1 MRGVSIQI
9 ALEDLVEL
17 APEYGPSAYAVVGT
31 DAGPPRITH
40 SPVTFTPH
48 GELVVELGRSSHRA
62 LAERPALALLWPAT
76 NEQSMSLIVDCEV
89 SGSLDLDD
97 GGEVRLRPTGAVRHR
112 PA

>member
-1 MRGVSIQI
+1 MSIQI
-9 ALEDLVEL
+9 ALEDLADL
-17 APEYGPSAYAVVGT
+17 APEHGPSAYVVVGT

-40 SPVTFTPH
+40 SQVTFTPD
-48 GELVVELGRSSHRA
+48 GELVVETGRSSHRA
-62 LAERPALALLWPAT
+62 LADRSVLALLWPAT

-89 SGSLDLDD
+89 SGPLDLDD